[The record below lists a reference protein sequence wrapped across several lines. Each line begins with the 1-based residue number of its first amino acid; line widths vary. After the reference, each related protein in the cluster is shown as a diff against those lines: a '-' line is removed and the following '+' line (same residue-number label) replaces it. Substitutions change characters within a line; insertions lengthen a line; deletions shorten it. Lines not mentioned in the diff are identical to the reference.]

1 VHVINVVGTI
11 EFGFGEVEIGVP
23 IFNTSKGLY
32 MKTTLPLERLS
43 SLGRVQSVAAIVAA
57 ASISFLPFSS
67 ALANHTGGGGGG
79 GHASGGGGHT
89 GGGGHSGFSGGHGSY
104 SRPAASYHG
113 GGSRTAYSGAGRNF
127 SHTSYHAS
135 LYARNTNSTRVS
147 SQHAATADRHQT
159 SVNQHRDPGLNRVTN
174 TSHPLNRTNKSEV
187 ARTTRGTDPAHVA
200 DRAIANR
207 APAFNHSLTA
217 TSAHG
222 LMNQRLNQ
230 IANRNWGGHD
240 HFFEDHF
247 DRDHGCWFNH
257 GGYWWRCNYW
267 GANWYCNNLIGLG
280 FAPGLCWGWYD
291 DICGGNIVIGMPLDL
306 VDYYYPDPVYSDY
319 GDYDGDEATVYYYA
333 TDDGQYK
340 QVTVIDGKV
349 VDVQIV
355 DHIS

>member
-1 VHVINVVGTI
+1 
-11 EFGFGEVEIGVP
+11 
-23 IFNTSKGLY
+23 
-32 MKTTLPLERLS
+32 MKKSLPPGRFS

-57 ASISFLPFSS
+57 ASISCLPFSS

-79 GHASGGGGHT
+79 HTSGGGHAGGGGGHPS
-89 GGGGHSGFSGGHGSY
+89 GGGHSSVGGSHGGY

-113 GGSRTAYSGAGRNF
+113 GGFNGAGSRTASSGAGRNF

-135 LYARNTNSTRVS
+135 LYARNANSTHNPN
-147 SQHAATADRHQT
+147 QHAATADRHQT
-159 SVNQHRDPGLNRVTN
+159 SVNQHHDPDLNRVTN
-174 TSHPLNRTNKSEV
+174 TSHTLNRTNKTEV
-187 ARTTRGTDPAHVA
+187 AKTTRANDPAHVA
-200 DRAIANR
+200 NAAIANR

-230 IANRNWGGHD
+230 IANRNWEGHD
-240 HFFEDHF
+240 HFFENHF

-257 GGYWWRCNYW
+257 GGFWWRCNYW
-267 GANWYCNNLIGLG
+267 GANWYCNNLISLG

-306 VDYYYPDPVYSDY
+306 VDYYYPDPVYSEYSDY
-319 GDYDGDEATVYYYA
+319 NGDEATVYYYA

-349 VDVQIV
+349 VDVEIV
-355 DHIS
+355 DQIS